1 LESNLGTSMQWIQ
14 LIITSVGLITLFIQI
29 GNKQGKQEEK
39 NRNFEEN
46 QRIQREE
53 IDVIKND
60 ISIIKTDIG
69 FIKGK
74 LL

>member
-1 LESNLGTSMQWIQ
+1 VESNLGTSMQWFQ
-14 LIITSVGLITLFIQI
+14 LVATIIGMITLFIQI

-39 NRNFEEN
+39 NKNLEEN
-46 QRIQREE
+46 QRNQREE

-60 ISIIKTDIG
+60 ISTIKTDIA
-69 FIKGK
+69 FIRGK

>member
-1 LESNLGTSMQWIQ
+1 MDVALGNSVQWLQFAATI
-14 LIITSVGLITLFIQI
+14 VGMIALFIQF
-29 GNKQGKQEEK
+29 GNKQGQQEEK
-39 NRNFEEN
+39 NKHFEDN
-46 QRIQREE
+46 QKIQREE